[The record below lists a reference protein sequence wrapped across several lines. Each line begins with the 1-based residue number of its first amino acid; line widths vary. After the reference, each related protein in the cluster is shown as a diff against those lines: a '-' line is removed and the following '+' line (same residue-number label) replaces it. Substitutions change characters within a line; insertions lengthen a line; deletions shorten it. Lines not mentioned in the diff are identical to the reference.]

1 MLFNCQSH
9 AKVTRHA
16 NTTMVGYITFFS
28 CTFSKQERSI
38 FLTDFHP
45 NNTSFRHFANP
56 KSGKNPPGLFS
67 SKKRPTAVKG
77 LEKQLVHALN
87 RYREKTRE
95 KRREKKKALEEGSK
109 CIQFIVS
116 SKFSAKRWNQS
127 AVLQLRPEG

>member
-1 MLFNCQSH
+1 
-9 AKVTRHA
+9 
-16 NTTMVGYITFFS
+16 MVGYITFFS

-67 SKKRPTAVKG
+67 SKQRPTAVKG

-87 RYREKTRE
+87 RHRE
-95 KRREKKKALEEGSK
+95 KRGKKTWRERKHSRWCAYNRQQEAKTNQRNGFKLWCTLFMRAISCFLML
-109 CIQFIVS
+109 IAYHQNFIV
-116 SKFSAKRWNQS
+116 
-127 AVLQLRPEG
+127 